1 MKLNNKP
8 KPTISIIIPVL
19 NEERYIVKLIDYILK
34 NTNSSNIEEI
44 IVVDGGSSD
53 NTLKALLKSDVVV
66 LHTEKGRAK
75 QMNYGAK
82 QALGE
87 ILYFLHVDTFP
98 PINFDKIIIDAI
110 EKGDEAGCFRM
121 KFDSSSRF
129 LSFFS
134 WFTRINHKLC
144 RGGDQSLFI
153 TQILFRKSGGY
164 DESYIIYEDN
174 EFTSRLYELT
184 NFKIL
189 PDNVKTSARK
199 YEQIGKLKL
208 QFYFGIIHLKNY
220 LGAEPEQLY
229 RYYKRKIST

>member
-1 MKLNNKP
+1 MKLSN

-19 NEERYIVKLIDYILK
+19 NEERYIIKLIDYILK
-34 NTNSSNIEEI
+34 NASTSNIKEI
-44 IVVDGGSSD
+44 LVIDGGSTD
-53 NTLKALLKSDVVV
+53 GTIKAALKFDTIV
-66 LHTEKGRAK
+66 LQSEKGRAK

-82 QALGE
+82 HAAGE

-98 PINFDKIIIDAI
+98 PKNFDKIIIDAI
-110 EKGDEAGCFRM
+110 QNGDEAGCFRM
-121 KFDSSSRF
+121 KFDSNSRF
-129 LSFFS
+129 LRFFS
-134 WFTRINHKLC
+134 WFSRINHTIC

-153 TQILFRKSGGY
+153 TKELFHNSGGY

-189 PDNVKTSARK
+189 PDKVQTSARK

-208 QFYFGIIHLKNY
+208 QFYFAIIHLKNY
-220 LGAEPEQLY
+220 FGADPEQLY
-229 RYYKRKIST
+229 RYYKRKISA

>member
-1 MKLNNKP
+1 MKLSN

-34 NTNSSNIEEI
+34 NASSSNIKEI
-44 IVVDGGSSD
+44 LVIDGGSTD
-53 NTLKALLKSDVVV
+53 GTIKAALKFDTVVQRS
-66 LHTEKGRAK
+66 EKGRAK

-82 QALGE
+82 HALGE

-98 PINFDKIIIDAI
+98 PKNFDKIIIDAI
-110 EKGDEAGCFRM
+110 QNGNEAGCFRM
-121 KFDSSSRF
+121 KFDSNSRF
-129 LSFFS
+129 LRFFS
-134 WFTRINHKLC
+134 WFSRINHKIC

-153 TQILFRKSGGY
+153 TKALFHTSGGY

-189 PDNVKTSARK
+189 PDKVQTSARK

-220 LGAEPEQLY
+220 FGADPEQLY
-229 RYYKRKIST
+229 RYYKRKISA

>member
-1 MKLNNKP
+1 MKLSN

-19 NEERYIVKLIDYILK
+19 NEERYIAMLIDYILK
-34 NTNSSNIEEI
+34 NVSSCNIKEI
-44 IVVDGGSSD
+44 LVVDGGSTD
-53 NTLKALLKSDVVV
+53 GTIKAAMKFDAVV
-66 LHTEKGRAK
+66 LRSEKGRAK

-82 QALGE
+82 HALGE

-98 PINFDKIIIDAI
+98 PKNFDKIIIDAI
-110 EKGDEAGCFRM
+110 QKGDEAGCFRM
-121 KFDSSSRF
+121 KFDSNSRF
-129 LSFFS
+129 LRFFS
-134 WFTRINHKLC
+134 WFSRINHNIC

-153 TQILFRKSGGY
+153 TKALFHNSGGY

-189 PDNVKTSARK
+189 PDNVQTSARK

-208 QFYFGIIHLKNY
+208 QFHFGIIHLKNY
-220 LGAEPEQLY
+220 FGADPEQLY
-229 RYYKRKIST
+229 HYYKRKIST

>member
-1 MKLNNKP
+1 MKLSN

-34 NTNSSNIEEI
+34 NGSSSNIKEI
-44 IVVDGGSSD
+44 LVVDGGSTDS
-53 NTLKALLKSDVVV
+53 TIKAALKFDALV
-66 LHTEKGRAK
+66 LRSEKGRAK

-82 QALGE
+82 HAVGE

-98 PINFDKIIIDAI
+98 PKNFDKIIIDAI
-110 EKGDEAGCFRM
+110 QKGGEAGCFRM
-121 KFDSSSRF
+121 KFDSNSRF
-129 LSFFS
+129 LRFFS
-134 WFTRINHKLC
+134 WFSRINHKIC

-153 TQILFRKSGGY
+153 TKELFLNAGGY
-164 DESYIIYEDN
+164 DESYKIYEDN

-189 PDNVKTSARK
+189 TEKVQTSARK

-220 LGAEPEQLY
+220 FGADPEQLY

>member
-1 MKLNNKP
+1 MKLSN

-34 NTNSSNIEEI
+34 NASSPNIKEI
-44 IVVDGGSSD
+44 LVIDGGSTD
-53 NTLKALLKSDVVV
+53 GTIKAALKFDTIV
-66 LHTEKGRAK
+66 LQSEKGRAK

-82 QALGE
+82 HAAGE

-98 PINFDKIIIDAI
+98 PKNFDKIIIDAI
-110 EKGDEAGCFRM
+110 QNGDEAGCFRM
-121 KFDSSSRF
+121 KFDSNSRF
-129 LSFFS
+129 LRFFS
-134 WFTRINHKLC
+134 WFSRINHTIC

-153 TQILFRKSGGY
+153 TKELFHNSGGY

-189 PDNVKTSARK
+189 PDKVQTSARK

-208 QFYFGIIHLKNY
+208 QFYFAIIHLKNY
-220 LGAEPEQLY
+220 FGADPEQLY
-229 RYYKRKIST
+229 RYYKRKISA